1 MRQRV
6 AIFALVLIAAVAAVA
21 WQVLFRGNSG
31 LLVRHP
37 DVVITVVHASSLN
50 GWLESAAD
58 QFNKADNKV
67 EGRKI
72 KVRLISMDGVEAMT
86 KIGKGELTPNVWV
99 PESTAL
105 LYSTN
110 EELRAKTGRDVFL
123 TSGEYQRR
131 VLASTFLVWVMW
143 DDRAQVFLKKYP
155 QVDWDTIYSLVTDQR
170 GWAGVGGDANWGYP
184 KFTIADPNSATSGLM
199 SLVQASYFYHKKVR
213 DLTSADVLDAGY
225 QKWLKDI
232 LNTVVDFGTG
242 TSANIVNEIILFG
255 PSRTDA
261 ALVEE
266 SSYIQSIQHAQN
278 RWGKLDIFYPSV
290 VLWLDYPYAI
300 YVSEQSTAV
309 DKDAALAF
317 QKYLVAEPQQ
327 KAALKLGFRPGNPD
341 IAVTGPDSPF
351 TQFQDSGIR
360 AQLPRG
366 TAARVPDRSV
376 WITLQQ
382 FFNRVAR
389 R

>member
-6 AIFALVLIAAVAAVA
+6 VIFAFIILLAAVVVA
-21 WQVLFRGNSG
+21 WQVFFRTGSG
-31 LLVRHP
+31 LLVRKP
-37 DVVITVVHASSLN
+37 DIEISVVHASSLN
-50 GWLESAAD
+50 RWLEAAAE
-58 QFNKADNKV
+58 QYNKAENKV
-67 EGRKI
+67 EGRKV

-86 KIGKGELTPNVWV
+86 KIGKGELTPTVWV

-105 LYSTN
+105 LFSTN

-131 VLASTFLVWVMW
+131 VLVSTFLVWVMW
-143 DDRAQVFLKKYP
+143 DDRAQVFVNKYP
-155 QVDWDTIYSLVTDQR
+155 QVDWDTIYTLVTDQR

-184 KFTIADPNSATSGLM
+184 KFTIADPNSATSGLI

-213 DLTSADVLDAGY
+213 DLTSADVLDSGY
-225 QKWLKDI
+225 QKFLKDI

-309 DKDAALAF
+309 EKDAALAF
-317 QKYLVAEPQQ
+317 QKFLVAEPQQ
-327 KAALKLGFRPGNPD
+327 KAALKLGFRPGSPD

-366 TAARVPDRSV
+366 TAARLPDRSV

-382 FFNRVAR
+382 FFNRSAR

>member
-6 AIFALVLIAAVAAVA
+6 VIFALILVLALVVVG
-21 WQVLFRGNSG
+21 WQVLFSTSRG
-31 LLVRHP
+31 LLTRQP
-37 DVVITVVHASSLN
+37 DLEISVVHASSLN
-50 GWLESAAD
+50 RWLEAAAAE
-58 QFNKADNKV
+58 FNAADNKV
-67 EGRKI
+67 EGRKV
-72 KVRLISMDGVEAMT
+72 KVKLVSMDGVEAMT
-86 KIGKGELTPNVWV
+86 SIGKGELAPTVWV

-110 EELRAKTGRDVFL
+110 EELRTKTGRDVFM

-131 VLASTFLVWVMW
+131 VLVSTFLVWVMW
-143 DDRAQVFLKKYP
+143 DDRAQVFQQKYA
-155 QVDWDTIYSLVTDQR
+155 QVDWDTIYSLVTDPR
-170 GWAGVGGDANWGYP
+170 GWAGVGGDPNWGYP
-184 KFTIADPNSATSGLM
+184 KFTIADPSSATSGLI
-199 SLVQASYFYHKKVR
+199 SLAQASYFYHKKVR
-213 DLTSADVLDAGY
+213 DLTSGDILDQGY
-225 QKWLKDI
+225 QTWMKDI
-232 LNTVVDFGTG
+232 MNTVVDFGSG
-242 TSANIVNEIILFG
+242 TSANMVNEIILFG

-278 RWGKLDIFYPSV
+278 RWGKLDVFYPSV

-300 YVSEQSTAV
+300 YVSEKSSAL

-317 QKYLVAEPQQ
+317 QKFLVSEPQQ
-327 KAALKLGFRPGNPD
+327 IAALKLGFRPGNPD
-341 IAVTGPDSPF
+341 IVVTGPDSPF
-351 TQFQDSGIR
+351 TLHADSGIR

-382 FFNRVAR
+382 FFNRVAKR
-389 R
+389 

>member
-1 MRQRV
+1 MKQRAV
-6 AIFALVLIAAVAAVA
+6 ISALVLVLAVVVVA
-21 WQVLFRGNSG
+21 WQVLFRSGTG
-31 LLVRHP
+31 LLSRLP
-37 DVVITVVHASSLN
+37 DVQITVVHASSLDR
-50 GWLESAAD
+50 WLQAAAE
-58 QFNKADNKV
+58 QFNSRQTKV

-72 KVRLISMDGVEAMT
+72 KVRLVSMDGVEAMG
-86 KIGKGELTPNVWV
+86 KIGKGELTPNVWI

-105 LYSTN
+105 LFSTN
-110 EELRAKTGRDVFL
+110 DDLRAKTGRDVFL

-131 VLASTFLVWVMW
+131 VLVSTFLVWTMW

-155 QVDWDTIYSLVTDQR
+155 QVDWDTIYSLVTDPR

-184 KFTIADPNSATSGLM
+184 KFTIADPSSATSGLL
-199 SLVQASYFYHKKVR
+199 SLVQASYFYQKKVR
-213 DLTSADVLDAGY
+213 DLSSADVLDPGY
-225 QKWLKDI
+225 QTWMKDI
-232 LNTVVDFGTG
+232 MNTVVDFGTG

-290 VLWLDYPYAI
+290 VMWLDYPYAI

-309 DKDAALAF
+309 DKDGALAF
-317 QKYLVAEPQQ
+317 QQFLVAEAQQ

-360 AQLPRG
+360 VQLPRG
-366 TAARVPDRSV
+366 TAARLPDRSV
-376 WITLQQ
+376 WTTLQQ
-382 FFNRVAR
+382 FFNRVAKR
-389 R
+389 

>member
-1 MRQRV
+1 
-6 AIFALVLIAAVAAVA
+6 LIALAVVV
-21 WQVLFRGNSG
+21 WQVLFRTGSG
-31 LLVRHP
+31 LLVRLP
-37 DVVITVVHASSLN
+37 DVQITVVHASTLDR
-50 GWLESAAD
+50 WLDAAVE
-58 QFNKADNKV
+58 QFNREEHKV
-67 EGRKI
+67 EGHKI
-72 KVRLISMDGVEAMT
+72 KVRLASMDGVEAMT
-86 KIGKGELTPNVWV
+86 KISRGDLAPTVWI

-131 VLASTFLVWVMW
+131 VLVSTFLVWILW
-143 DDRAQVFLKKYP
+143 DDRAQTFLQKYS
-155 QVDWDTIYSLVTDQR
+155 QVDWDTIYSLVTQPR
-170 GWAGVGGDANWGYP
+170 GWADIGGDPNWGYA
-184 KFTIADPNSATSGLM
+184 KFTIADPNSATSGLI

-213 DLTSADVLDAGY
+213 DLSNADVVDEGY
-225 QKWLKDI
+225 QKFVRDI
-232 LNTVVDFGTG
+232 LNTVVDFGVG
-242 TSANIVNEIILFG
+242 SSANTVNEIILFG
-255 PSRTDA
+255 PSKTDA

-266 SSYIQSIQHAQN
+266 AAFIQSIQHAQN

-300 YVSEQSTAV
+300 YVSEKSTALE
-309 DKDAALAF
+309 KDAALLF
-317 QKYLVAEPQQ
+317 QKYLVSEPQQ
-327 KAALKLGFRPGNPD
+327 QAALKLGFRPGNPD
-341 IAVTGPDSPF
+341 IPILGADSPF
-351 TQFQDSGIR
+351 TRFQDTGLR

-366 TAARVPDRSV
+366 TAARLPDRSV

>member
-6 AIFALVLIAAVAAVA
+6 VIFALILVLAVVVVG
-21 WQVLFRGNSG
+21 WQVLFRSSTG
-31 LLVRHP
+31 LLVRKP
-37 DVVITVVHASSLN
+37 DVEITIVHASSLN
-50 GWLESAAD
+50 RWLEAATAE
-58 QFNKADNKV
+58 FNKADNKV
-67 EGRKI
+67 EGSKI
-72 KVRLISMDGVEAMT
+72 KVKLISMDGVEAMT
-86 KIGKGELTPNVWV
+86 KISKGELTPTVWA
-99 PESTAL
+99 PESSAL

-110 EELRAKTGRDVFL
+110 DELRARTGRDVFL

-131 VLASTFLVWVMW
+131 VLVSTFLVWVMW
-143 DDRAQVFLKKYP
+143 DDRAQVFQKKYA
-155 QVDWDTIYSLVTDQR
+155 QVDWDTVYSLVTDPR

-184 KFTIADPNSATSGLM
+184 KFTIADPNSATSGLI

-213 DLTSADVLDAGY
+213 DLTNADVLDSGY
-225 QKWLKDI
+225 QQFLKDI
-232 LNTVVDFGTG
+232 MNTVVDFGTG
-242 TSANIVNEIILFG
+242 TSANLVNEIILFG

-278 RWGKLDIFYPSV
+278 RWGKLDIFYPSI
-290 VLWLDYPYAI
+290 VLWLDYPFAI
-300 YVSEQSTAV
+300 YVSEQSTALQ
-309 DKDAALAF
+309 KDAALAF
-317 QKYLVAEPQQ
+317 EKFLVSEPQQ
-327 KAALKLGFRPGNPD
+327 QAALKLGFRPGNPD

-366 TAARVPDRSV
+366 TAAKLPDRSV

-382 FFNRVAR
+382 FFNRVAKR
-389 R
+389 

>member
-6 AIFALVLIAAVAAVA
+6 AIFLVVLVIAVGVVV
-21 WQVLFRGNSG
+21 WQVLFRTGTG
-31 LLVRHP
+31 LLVRKP
-37 DVVITVVHASSLN
+37 DVQITIVHASTLDRWLN
-50 GWLESAAD
+50 AAAEA
-58 QFNKADNKV
+58 FNREGNKV
-67 EGRKI
+67 EGHRI
-72 KVRLISMDGVEAMT
+72 KVRLSSMDGVEAMT
-86 KIGKGELTPNVWV
+86 KIGRGDLVPTVWI

-110 EELRAKTGRDVFL
+110 EELRTKTGRDVFL

-131 VLASTFLVWVMW
+131 VLVSTFLVWILW
-143 DDRAQVFLKKYP
+143 DDRAQVFLKQYP
-155 QVDWDTIYSLVTDQR
+155 QVDWDSIYSLVTQPR
-170 GWAGVGGDANWGYP
+170 GWAGIGGDPNWGYA

-213 DLTSADVLDAGY
+213 DLTNADVVDEGY
-225 QKWLKDI
+225 QRFVRDI

-242 TSANIVNEIILFG
+242 SSANTVNEIILFG

-266 SSYIQSIQHAQN
+266 AAFIQSIQHAQN
-278 RWGKLDIFYPSV
+278 RWGKLDVFYPSV

-300 YVSEQSTAV
+300 YVSEKSTALE
-309 DKDAALAF
+309 KDAALLF
-317 QKYLVAEPQQ
+317 QKYLVSESQQ

-341 IAVTGPDSPF
+341 IPILGSDSPF
-351 TQFQDSGIR
+351 AKFQDTGLR

-366 TAARVPDRSV
+366 TAARLPDRSV

>member
-6 AIFALVLIAAVAAVA
+6 VIFVIIIVLALAVVG
-21 WQVLFRGNSG
+21 WQVLFRSGSG
-31 LLVRHP
+31 LLVRKP
-37 DVVITVVHASSLN
+37 DIEISVVHASSLST
-50 GWLESAAD
+50 WLEPAAD
-58 QFNKADNKV
+58 QFNKAENKID
-67 EGRKI
+67 GHKI
-72 KVRLISMDGVEAMT
+72 RVRLIPMDGVEAMT
-86 KIGKGELTPNVWV
+86 KIGKGDLLPTVWI

-110 EELRAKTGRDVFL
+110 DELRTKTGRDVFL

-131 VLASTFLVWVMW
+131 VLVSTFLVWVMW

-155 QVDWDTIYSLVTDQR
+155 QVDWDTIYALVTNQQ
-170 GWAGVGGDANWGYP
+170 GWPGVGGDPNWGYP
-184 KFTIADPNSATSGLM
+184 KFTIADPNSATSGLV
-199 SLVQASYFYHKKVR
+199 SLMQATYFYNKKVR
-213 DLTSADVLDAGY
+213 DLTPADVLDPGY
-225 QKWLKDI
+225 QQWMKDI

-242 TSANIVNEIILFG
+242 SSANIVNEIILFG

-290 VLWLDYPYAI
+290 VMWLDYPYAI
-300 YVSEQSTAV
+300 YVSENSTALQ
-309 DKDAALAF
+309 KDAALAF
-317 QKYLVAEPQQ
+317 QKFLMSETQQ

-366 TAARVPDRSV
+366 TAARLPDRSV
-376 WITLQQ
+376 SVALQQ

>member
-6 AIFALVLIAAVAAVA
+6 VVFVIVLIMALAVVV
-21 WQVLFRGNSG
+21 WQILFRSGSG
-31 LLVRHP
+31 LLVQRP
-37 DVVITVVHASSLN
+37 DIELSVVHASSLN
-50 GWLESAAD
+50 RWIEAATE
-58 QFNKADNKV
+58 QFNKAENKI
-67 EGRKI
+67 EGRRI
-72 KVRLISMDGVEAMT
+72 KVRLISMDGVEAMN
-86 KIGKGELTPNVWV
+86 KIGKGELVPIVWI

-110 EELRAKTGRDVFL
+110 EELRTKTGRDVFL

-131 VLASTFLVWVMW
+131 VLVSTFLVWVMW
-143 DDRAQVFLKKYP
+143 DDRAQVFVKKYP
-155 QVDWDTIYSLVTDQR
+155 QVDWDTIYALVTDQR
-170 GWAGVGGDANWGYP
+170 GWAGVGGDPNWGYP
-184 KFTIADPNSATSGLM
+184 KFTIADPNSATSGLI

-213 DLTSADVLDAGY
+213 DLSNADVLDEGY
-225 QKWLKDI
+225 QSFLKDI

-300 YVSEQSTAV
+300 YVSEQSTALE
-309 DKDAALAF
+309 KDAALLF
-317 QKYLVAEPQQ
+317 QKFLVAEPQQ

-351 TQFQDSGIR
+351 TQFADSGIR
-360 AQLPRG
+360 VQLPRG
-366 TAARVPDRSV
+366 TAARLPDRSV

>member
-6 AIFALVLIAAVAAVA
+6 AIFLLVILLAAVVVG
-21 WQVLFRGNSG
+21 WQALFRTGSG
-31 LLVRHP
+31 LLVRRP
-37 DVVITVVHASSLN
+37 DIEISVVHASSLN
-50 GWLESAAD
+50 RWLEPAAD
-58 QFNKADNKV
+58 EFNKAENKV
-67 EGRKI
+67 EGHKI
-72 KVRLISMDGVEAMT
+72 KVRLVSMDGVEAMT
-86 KIGKGELTPNVWV
+86 KIGKGDLVPNVWV

-110 EELRAKTGRDVFL
+110 EELRTKTGRDVFL

-131 VLASTFLVWVMW
+131 VLVSTFLVWVMW

-155 QVDWDTIYSLVTDQR
+155 QVDWDTIYTLVTDQR
-170 GWAGVGGDANWGYP
+170 GWAGVGGDPNWGYP
-184 KFTIADPNSATSGLM
+184 KFTIADPNSASSGLL

-213 DLTSADVLDAGY
+213 DLTNADVIDASY
-225 QKWLKDI
+225 QAWLKDI

-309 DKDAALAF
+309 EKDAALAF
-317 QKYLVAEPQQ
+317 GKFLVSEPQQ

-341 IAVTGPDSPF
+341 IAVIGADSPF

-366 TAARVPDRSV
+366 TAARLPDRAV

>member
-6 AIFALVLIAAVAAVA
+6 TIFVIVLILALAVVA
-21 WQVLFRGNSG
+21 WQVLFRSGGG
-31 LLVRHP
+31 LLVRQP
-37 DVVITVVHASSLN
+37 DVEISIVHASTLD
-50 GWLESAAD
+50 GWLGGAAE
-58 QFNKADNKV
+58 QFNGEEHKV

-72 KVRLISMDGVEAMT
+72 KVRLQSMDGVEAAG
-86 KIGKGELTPNVWV
+86 KISRGELAPTVWV

-105 LYSTN
+105 LFSTN
-110 EELRAKTGRDVFL
+110 DELRSKTGRDVFL

-131 VLASTFLVWVMW
+131 VLVSTFLVWVLW
-143 DDRAQVFLKKYP
+143 DDRAQVFLKQYP
-155 QVDWDTIYSLVTDQR
+155 QVDWDTIYNLVTQPR
-170 GWAGVGGDANWGYP
+170 GWAGIGGDPNWGYP
-184 KFTIADPNSATSGLM
+184 KFTIADPNSATSGLI

-213 DLTSADVLDAGY
+213 DLSNADVVDEGY
-225 QKWLKDI
+225 QKFVRDI

-242 TSANIVNEIILFG
+242 SSANTVNEIILFG

-266 SSYIQSIQHAQN
+266 AAFIQSIQHAQN

-300 YVSEQSTAV
+300 YVSEQSTALQ
-309 DKDAALAF
+309 KDAALLF
-317 QKYLVAEPQQ
+317 ERYLVAEPQQ

-341 IAVTGPDSPF
+341 IPVMGPDSPF
-351 TQFQDSGIR
+351 TQFADSGIK

-366 TAARVPDRSV
+366 TAARLPDRPV

>member
-6 AIFALVLIAAVAAVA
+6 IIFVVILVLAVIVVA
-21 WQVLFRGNSG
+21 WQALFGGSTG
-31 LLVRHP
+31 LLVRRP
-37 DVVITVVHASSLN
+37 DIEITVVHASSLN
-50 GWLESAAD
+50 RWLESATDAY
-58 QFNKADNKV
+58 NKAEHKV

-86 KIGKGELTPNVWV
+86 RIGKGELTPTVWV

-105 LYSTN
+105 LFSTN

-131 VLASTFLVWVMW
+131 VLVSTFLVWVMW
-143 DDRAQVFLKKYP
+143 DDRAQVFLQKHP
-155 QVDWDTIYSLVTDQR
+155 VVDWDTIYTLVTDQR
-170 GWAGVGGDANWGYP
+170 GWSGVGGDPNWGYP
-184 KFTIADPNSATSGLM
+184 KFTIADPNSATSGLI

-225 QKWLKDI
+225 QKFMRDI
-232 LNTVVDFGTG
+232 LNTVVDFGAG
-242 TSANIVNEIILFG
+242 TSANTVNEIILFG

-290 VLWLDYPYAI
+290 VLWLDYPFAV
-300 YVSEQSTAV
+300 YVSEDSTALQ
-309 DKDAALAF
+309 KDAALAF
-317 QKYLVAEPQQ
+317 QKYLVSEPVQQ
-327 KAALKLGFRPGNPD
+327 AALRLGFRPGNPD
-341 IAVTGPDSPF
+341 IVVTGPDSPF
-351 TQFQDSGIR
+351 TILQDSGIR

-366 TAARVPDRSV
+366 TAARLPDRGV

-382 FFNRVAR
+382 FFNRSAR

>member
-1 MRQRV
+1 MKQRAV
-6 AIFALVLIAAVAAVA
+6 IFALIVALALIVVG
-21 WQVLFRGNSG
+21 WQVLFSTSRGV
-31 LLVRHP
+31 LTRQP
-37 DVVITVVHASSLN
+37 DLEITVVHASSLN
-50 GWLESAAD
+50 RWLEAAAAEYNAAG
-58 QFNKADNKV
+58 NKL

-86 KIGKGELTPNVWV
+86 SIGKGALTPTVWI

-110 EELRAKTGRDVFL
+110 DELRTKTGRDVFM

-131 VLASTFLVWVMW
+131 VLVSTFLVWVMW
-143 DDRAQVFLKKYP
+143 DDRAQVFEQKYA
-155 QVDWDTIYSLVTDQR
+155 QVDWDTIYSLVTNPR
-170 GWAGVGGDANWGYP
+170 GWAGVGGDPNWGYP
-184 KFTIADPNSATSGLM
+184 KFTIADPSSATSGLI

-213 DLTSADVLDAGY
+213 DLTSGDILDAGY
-225 QKWLKDI
+225 QAWMKDMM
-232 LNTVVDFGTG
+232 NTVVDFGTG

-300 YVSEQSTAV
+300 YVSEQSTALQ
-309 DKDAALAF
+309 KDAALAF
-317 QKYLVAEPQQ
+317 QKFLVAEPQQ
-327 KAALKLGFRPGNPD
+327 TAALKLGFRPGNPD
-341 IAVTGPDSPF
+341 IVISGPDSPF
-351 TQFQDSGIR
+351 TLHADSGIR

-382 FFNRVAR
+382 FFNRVAKR
-389 R
+389 